1 MSATACAQIDVG
13 NVRTVVNDDEL
24 VRLHP
29 SAPHVRGGEF
39 ALLPEN
45 AEQIGHTGPLPPV
58 ERIHSGDVSA
68 LKWGTDS
75 PQVVFLHGGGQNAH
89 TWDTVILGL
98 GVPALAVDLPGHG
111 RSAWREDGDYGP
123 KLNAE
128 TLRPVLRELAP
139 TSRLMVGMSLGG
151 LTALRIA
158 AAEPALVPTLV
169 LVDVTPSAPERHE
182 EMTKAQLGAVAL
194 VQGERTFPSFEAM
207 LDVTVAAAPHRD
219 RNSLRRGVFHNSKRL
234 DDGTWTWR
242 YDAFRKGDGFDGL
255 WDDVPSITMPTTLVR
270 GANSYFVHDDDAAAF
285 AKGAPGFARTH
296 VVADAGHS
304 VQGDQPGALIE
315 ILREVLD

>member
-1 MSATACAQIDVG
+1 
-13 NVRTVVNDDEL
+13 VVNDDEL
-24 VRLHP
+24 VGLD
-29 SAPHVRGGEF
+29 EF
-39 ALLPEN
+39 GLLSEN
-45 AEQIGHTGPLPPV
+45 AEQLGIAGPLPPV
-58 ERIHSGDVSA
+58 ERIDTGDISA
-68 LKWGTDS
+68 LKWGTEP

-128 TLRPVLRELAP
+128 TLRPVLRTLAP
-139 TSRLMVGMSLGG
+139 HPRLVVGMSLGG

-158 AAEPALVPTLV
+158 ATEPALVPELV

-194 VQGERTFPSFEAM
+194 VKGDREFPNFAAM

-219 RNSLRRGVFHNSKRL
+219 RKSLRRGVFHNSKQL

-242 YDAFRKGDGFDGL
+242 YDSFRKGDGFDGL
-255 WDDVPSITMPTTLVR
+255 WDDVPAITMPTTLVR
-270 GANSYFVHDDDAAAF
+270 GANSFFVNDEDAETF
-285 AKGAPGFARTH
+285 ANGAPGFQRTH

-304 VQGDQPGALIE
+304 VQGDQPAALVE
-315 ILREVLD
+315 ILRGILGG